1 MATHKSASWI
11 AAALAAIAVGG
22 CGFEHASSVLSPS
35 SSSNSGTSA
44 PAGTPPSS
52 PSSNSPSVVGI
63 WTSSVS
69 ANLPS
74 ASTCGS
80 FQYQIGSQTANSI
93 AGTFTAVCGNGL
105 TVSASVSGQ
114 LNGTNVSIT
123 MDGSGSMPG
132 IPNCPFRVT
141 ANGTVEDNGNTLN
154 LPYTGTTCLGPV
166 HGTEVLHKPQPAATP
181 APPPDPVP
189 VPQPPPTP
197 AGPTD
202 AIDLHG
208 AVVTGGSPADVAN
221 WAITTQITG
230 MDLGGG
236 GLRIDFSKKDG
247 PGRWPDVVPP
257 GWDGPIQYTVWMVEN
272 VGGRW
277 YTSGGVE
284 YWYGLDRQG
293 GPPSQYG
300 YNWYYNPQVW
310 GPLANRQPGN
320 GEQVG
325 FFVTAGDQR
334 VKDVHAV
341 TERSNV
347 VVLPFPGGGGY
358 FTFANGRVLKMR

>member
-1 MATHKSASWI
+1 MTTKRSI
-11 AAALAAIAVGG
+11 PLLALLAVALTAGA
-22 CGFEHASSVLSPS
+22 CGFQHSSSVLSPS
-35 SSSNSGTSA
+35 PTPAPGGTAPPTTPTSTGSSSPNI
-44 PAGTPPSS
+44 
-52 PSSNSPSVVGI
+52 VGV

-69 ANLPS
+69 PTLPS
-74 ASTCGS
+74 ASTCGN
-80 FQYQIGSQTANSI
+80 FQYQIGSQTANTI

-105 TVSASVSGQ
+105 TVSASVNGQ
-114 LNGTNVSIT
+114 LNGTNVTIA

-132 IPNCPFRVT
+132 IPNCPFKVT
-141 ANGTVEDNGNTLN
+141 ANGTIQDNGNTLN
-154 LPYTGTTCLGPV
+154 LPYTGTTCLGPI
-166 HGTEVLHKPQPAATP
+166 HGTEVLHKPQPASPPPP
-181 APPPDPVP
+181 APVDPTP
-189 VPQPPPTP
+189 VPQPTP
-197 AGPTD
+197 SGPSD
-202 AIDLHG
+202 GLDLRS

-221 WAITTQITG
+221 WPITTQITG
-230 MDLGGG
+230 MDFGGN
-236 GLRIDFSKKDG
+236 GLRVDFSKKDG

-272 VGGRW
+272 IGGRW

-293 GPPSQYG
+293 GPPWEYG
-300 YNWYYNPQVW
+300 YNWYYSAPVW

-334 VKDVHAV
+334 VKDAHIVA
-341 TERSNV
+341 ERSNV

-358 FTFANGRVLKMR
+358 FTFANGRTLRLR